1 MAQGKLVVEGATVQC
16 NQGTTPTSPVTVKH
30 ANDSRYTVNGKK
42 LMTWLEDD
50 IQHYN
55 FGSCRPKNNAA
66 CSPNV
71 KWTDYYNNAD
81 FHGVNPLLDCSRGTC
96 SVGGGTITITNH
108 GQRGTPSN
116 TIAANVN
123 RDTYDIVMV
132 TNTPVANQGQNCS
145 VQSIQ
150 LITPTPAAAKST
162 VNVELGKRQM
172 LNFTAHVSNGSNPA
186 LVNWVIFHGKGA
198 TDRNRTWVH
207 KGPAFNLHADS
218 LPKGEYR
225 VEAYG
230 RSPGDQNCSIY
241 LNVTENKLK
250 EITCTPTAA
259 NGLTKRT
266 PYQFTAQ
273 YYFATQNN
281 NNNPFGNLF
290 GFGTSLGNVF
300 WEISQGNNILYNS
313 SGITSNTIQVVKNAS
328 NQISVVFNND
338 GNYKIKAYDIAAFRV
353 GATEVKE
360 MSVRVRARSINSIS
374 KENGTQDLM
383 RVSQSIHLKA
393 GNISYDYYSP
403 GFAGKAYWYVK
414 NNNVVKLYQ
423 VGTTNSFKDLTTN
436 AQSLA
441 QLFGHSDLYQTYHF
455 EAYGELQSG
464 GNLAFSGSD
473 SASIQFSKNQLAS
486 IEGPKQVPLGG
497 KITYTVK
504 SKMALTSGE
513 SVTLQFSTP
522 SGMQEIPVTGETV
535 QLEFKEKGKYILN
548 GQLRGL
554 DADPKPLD
562 TPLEI
567 NAEEAV
573 LEEALWCFASGKKRT
588 ESSWDEDS
596 HCSVTLKGL
605 AKQSLEFYVWVLKEG
620 VSLEETL
627 ADTEKYQLAQLSA
640 TTNDDGVA
648 QVKFTTDET
657 AKQKIE
663 PLLSSPDSTI
673 QILFTVV
680 LSGSDSSNLS
690 GIQIQK
696 KNGGTVNSME
706 VAHKNHVLV
715 LEPTDYLKVPAAPG
729 LNGIEF
735 TNEAGNEV
743 QFKPSTY
750 TKNHK
755 IQVHTIGMVKEK
767 LIVKVYR
774 KLSSREMEES
784 YNAEEKLYAIAKEV
798 KSFPAEE
805 VGQDSTLQ
813 LDFTVDEAWKEEA
826 PELPQKYFFAAVFKE
841 QKKEDDTTELIQIKS
856 QHEKVPSAL
865 HNVQWNDDLTE
876 LRIGIPN
883 LEEGQTPNGSQ
894 LQSEAN
900 KTWQTVGHLV
910 VLPTDMEE
918 VEEGNQIVEVRGEN
932 VMHTKTCYCDRPF
945 TLEEVKDLVKTMTGK
960 EEIWAGITQACD
972 ITDKTFESLTREI
985 NLMLGAY
992 GINKCIQKI
1001 AFLANLKEETGFF
1014 RQSKEETSSHLSSQS
1029 TYKGRGILQITGEKD
1044 STGYY
1049 NNPGPYRTYGAKIGK
1064 ETEVVNTPDLL
1075 SEDLHY
1081 AVDVGGWVWDVFKKR
1096 PGWKHRSKRSNETEA
1111 SYNETMT
1118 ALQWKR
1124 EYFDKAKEGDS
1135 LNDIALLMADEEEKY
1150 FYLTAKLLNGYGPK
1164 HTNNVDPIGWAGRK
1178 SALTKLKTWFK
1189 YDKNVCKGQAPLQM
1203 GDMPPWMKIA
1213 LEEYAAYDGKHNGQ
1227 SPLNERIHEY
1237 FDNTVY
1243 TTGTNKDNWCAAF
1256 VTWCLNKST
1265 PSYTAPTSYGA
1276 VRARAFTPQGRY
1288 QADHHW
1294 EAGTETKNGEPAYGA
1309 TVMITWDGG
1318 GDHVAFVIGK
1328 TSTGRIAVLGGN
1340 QSIRENGVKVGSGI
1354 TKSSCKLSEI
1364 KAFMYPTDYT
1374 APDAYYNLS
1383 SEDIT
1388 DVLTSA
1394 DTHL

>member
-30 ANDSRYTVNGKK
+30 PNDDRYTVNGKK

-50 IQHYN
+50 IQHFN

-71 KWTDYYNNAD
+71 KWSDYYNNAD
-81 FHGVNPLLDCSRGTC
+81 FHRVNPLLDCSRGTC

-150 LITPTPAAAKST
+150 LLTPTPAAAKST
-162 VNVELGKRQM
+162 VNVEFGKRQM
-172 LNFTAHVSNGSNPA
+172 LNFTARVSNGSNPA
-186 LVNWVIFHGKGA
+186 LVNWVIFHGKG
-198 TDRNRTWVH
+198 TTNRNRTWVH

-218 LPKGEYR
+218 LRKGEYR

-241 LNVTENKLK
+241 LNVTENKLEK
-250 EITCTPTAA
+250 ITSTPDTA

-266 PYQFTAQ
+266 PYQFTAH
-273 YYFATQNN
+273 YYFATQN

-290 GFGTSLGNVF
+290 GMGPSLGNVF

-313 SGITSNTIQVVKNAS
+313 SAITSNTIQVVKNAS

-353 GATEVKE
+353 GAGEVKE

-383 RVSQSIHLKA
+383 RVSQAIHLKA

-441 QLFGHSDLYQTYHF
+441 QLFGHSDLYQTYQF

-464 GNLAFSGSD
+464 TNLAFSGSD
-473 SASIQFSKNQLAS
+473 SATIQFTKNQLAS
-486 IEGPKQVPLGG
+486 IEGPKQVPHGS
-497 KITYTVK
+497 KISYTVK

-522 SGMQEIPVTGETV
+522 SGTQEIPVTGESV
-535 QLEFKEKGKYILN
+535 QLEFKEKGKYTLN
-548 GQLRGL
+548 GYLRGL

-567 NAEEAV
+567 NAEETV
-573 LEEALWCFASGKKRT
+573 LEEALWCYASGKKRT

-605 AKQSLEFYVWVLKEG
+605 AKQSLEFYVWALKEG
-620 VSLEETL
+620 VSLEDTL
-627 ADTEKYQLAQLSA
+627 ADTEKYQLAQLTA

-657 AKQKIE
+657 AKAKIE

-680 LSGSDSSNLS
+680 LSGSESSNLS

-696 KNGGTVNSME
+696 KSGETVNSME
-706 VAHKNHVLV
+706 VAQKNHLLV
-715 LEPTDYLKVPAAPG
+715 LEPNDYLKVPAAPG

-856 QHEKVPSAL
+856 QHDKVPSAI
-865 HNVQWNDDLTE
+865 HNIVWNDDRTE
-876 LRIGIPN
+876 LRIGMPT

-932 VMHTKTCYCDRPF
+932 MMEQGVCVCKEYGLIWGSQISCEERKKVVQVCANIWGESTKVEKANMLMAVMHLETGGSFSPSKENGKGFVGLIQFSSEAAVSVGTTYAKLKDMTFIEQMDYVQKYLEQNKDKMQTLTDFYLQVLKPSAVGKGNEPNHAVFDESIAVPDVPYDAANINREPWVTKYGYASNPTFMKEEGEYQNRRSFQTYTKGVQTRRGFNNGKTYIWEIEQVLKETHFEPGKSSKEIGTCKNVSNLNFSSGAWPPWLEIAIAEESKTIRESTHCKYIKDTYHASTDNAKMSKCGSESDATRVNSAWCASFVNYC
-945 TLEEVKDLVKTMTGK
+945 LETSGHLSQQDPGARWYKDINRVERNSSGVVHTS
-960 EEIWAGITQACD
+960 EIWAKKHTEMYAGGVVVWANNGHTAFIVGI
-972 ITDKTFESLTREI
+972 DK
-985 NLMLGAY
+985 
-992 GINKCIQKI
+992 
-1001 AFLANLKEETGFF
+1001 
-1014 RQSKEETSSHLSSQS
+1014 
-1029 TYKGRGILQITGEKD
+1029 
-1044 STGYY
+1044 
-1049 NNPGPYRTYGAKIGK
+1049 NNP
-1064 ETEVVNTPDLL
+1064 
-1075 SEDLHY
+1075 
-1081 AVDVGGWVWDVFKKR
+1081 
-1096 PGWKHRSKRSNETEA
+1096 
-1111 SYNETMT
+1111 
-1118 ALQWKR
+1118 
-1124 EYFDKAKEGDS
+1124 
-1135 LNDIALLMADEEEKY
+1135 
-1150 FYLTAKLLNGYGPK
+1150 
-1164 HTNNVDPIGWAGRK
+1164 NNYI
-1178 SALTKLKTWFK
+1178 
-1189 YDKNVCKGQAPLQM
+1189 Y
-1203 GDMPPWMKIA
+1203 
-1213 LEEYAAYDGKHNGQ
+1213 
-1227 SPLNERIHEY
+1227 
-1237 FDNTVY
+1237 
-1243 TTGTNKDNWCAAF
+1243 
-1256 VTWCLNKST
+1256 
-1265 PSYTAPTSYGA
+1265 
-1276 VRARAFTPQGRY
+1276 
-1288 QADHHW
+1288 
-1294 EAGTETKNGEPAYGA
+1294 
-1309 TVMITWDGG
+1309 
-1318 GDHVAFVIGK
+1318 
-1328 TSTGRIAVLGGN
+1328 LGGN
-1340 QSIRENGVKVGSGI
+1340 QDNGVRFWTAPK
-1354 TKSSCKLSEI
+1354 TKIHQFCL
-1364 KAFMYPTDYT
+1364 FPDDYT
-1374 APDAYYNLS
+1374 GSLNPLKELEETEFGESVKFYTEGS
-1383 SEDIT
+1383 
-1388 DVLTSA
+1388 TS
-1394 DTHL
+1394 